1 MNTPVSTRSL
11 QEGDKLIQLS
21 ATRFESRLQ
30 VRMPWHRLPGNF
42 DLAPPLP
49 LASAE
54 FCFDRFGASHDKHKY
69 YGFITHICLAKT
81 Q

>member
-11 QEGDKLIQLS
+11 QEGDESIQLS

-30 VRMPWHRLPGNF
+30 VRMSRHRLPGNF
-42 DLAPPLP
+42 DLDPPYL

-54 FCFDRFGASHDKHKY
+54 FCFDRFGGSHDKLKY
-69 YGFITHICLAKT
+69 YGFITHIYLAKT

>member
-11 QEGDKLIQLS
+11 QEGDELIRLS

-30 VRMPWHRLPGNF
+30 VRMSWHGLPGKF
-42 DLAPPLP
+42 DLALPLP
-49 LASAE
+49 SASAE
-54 FCFDRFGASHDKHKY
+54 FCFDRFGAAHDKHKY
-69 YGFITHICLAKT
+69 YGFITHIYLAKT